1 MNAAQRKKCIT
12 EEMKKEATCKLAK
25 LETLKIR
32 AINEISFICS
42 SFIETCTK
50 DLECL
55 QSLVNYEETK
65 NLSFSLDQKI
75 TRMSNYLTELSL
87 HCQEMFEKDGPEVTN
102 VGEAETSSPLKLM
115 SFKELKA
122 CPANSKAEVSICDLP
137 SLADLNITEG
147 LEFLELLETAY
158 KPKSASFEQTDQFCK
173 AEGKRVISGRKVKPA
188 STELE
193 QHATPRSSDR
203 ISSHSTVSEHQ
214 ETSCSKPPP
223 PFSFKHP
230 KTCPAV
236 VTHVECVN
244 LFYVQLTEMRP
255 HLDNLDAQMTK
266 QMFDGKEKFGTLLEC
281 KVGGP
286 AVVYSNEFKNF
297 FRAWTRRILSDSNIE
312 VFYIDWG
319 NTDIVPL
326 ENCYTMPERFS
337 SLPAG
342 TIPCCLQKRQTG
354 PSDHVE
360 YTWSLNAKTAFSKSL
375 LNKVVKLS
383 ILRLHGPPSECTQD
397 PYHKVVYDVTISQ
410 GANNEDMFE
419 KLLSKNYKPLCL

>member
-65 NLSFSLDQKI
+65 DLSFSLDQKI
-75 TRMSNYLTELSL
+75 TRMSNYLTELPL
-87 HCQEMFEKDGPEVTN
+87 HCQEMFEKDGPEVIN

-115 SFKELKA
+115 SFKELKS

-188 STELE
+188 STG
-193 QHATPRSSDR
+193 
-203 ISSHSTVSEHQ
+203 EHLVV
-214 ETSCSKPPP
+214 
-223 PFSFKHP
+223 HP
-230 KTCPAV
+230 NRTFRMSM
-236 VTHVECVN
+236 
-244 LFYVQLTEMRP
+244 FYFFL
-255 HLDNLDAQMTK
+255 
-266 QMFDGKEKFGTLLEC
+266 LLE
-281 KVGGP
+281 
-286 AVVYSNEFKNF
+286 
-297 FRAWTRRILSDSNIE
+297 ILTLAIS
-312 VFYIDWG
+312 
-319 NTDIVPL
+319 
-326 ENCYTMPERFS
+326 
-337 SLPAG
+337 
-342 TIPCCLQKRQTG
+342 KRYQ
-354 PSDHVE
+354 
-360 YTWSLNAKTAFSKSL
+360 
-375 LNKVVKLS
+375 
-383 ILRLHGPPSECTQD
+383 IR
-397 PYHKVVYDVTISQ
+397 
-410 GANNEDMFE
+410 M
-419 KLLSKNYKPLCL
+419 